1 MFYRR
6 KLLNEIQ
13 AKREMMIQSADKH
26 GISSEITIRHSQ
38 ELDKLILEYQYN
50 LQRQKERRI
59 EIRLLFKQ
67 LILNLKKPAV

>member
-1 MFYRR
+1 M
-6 KLLNEIQ
+6 EIQ
-13 AKREMMIQSADKH
+13 AKREIMIQSVQNH
-26 GISSEITIRHSQ
+26 GISSEIAIRHSQ

-67 LILNLKKPAV
+67 LILNLKNPAV